1 MEVPV
6 TITVTAEAVGT
17 TVTAMVGVAV
27 MGTAMTTVM
36 VIHTATE
43 AARTLAG
50 VKLCRLDVFFSVVT
64 IRSTRFTTMKQHIA
78 HPLVVGEVI
87 LSNLS
92 LKPCHN

>member
-17 TVTAMVGVAV
+17 TVTAMVEVAV
-27 MGTAMTTVM
+27 MGTATTTVM

-50 VKLCRLDVFFSVVT
+50 VKLCRLDVFYFFGSHYKVNQ
-64 IRSTRFTTMKQHIA
+64 IHDHETTHSKSA
-78 HPLVVGEVI
+78 RRRRGDTFK
-87 LSNLS
+87 S
-92 LKPCHN
+92 